1 MRLHYTEKLLPL
13 QKILK
18 SLKISKK
25 LVLSCINT
33 FQADRKTRF
42 HWPESVRWKIY
53 SSWRINWFHRHQLTV
68 VWENERKW
76 VPLARNSAT
85 LVKIYSS
92 FYNSTSF
99 SDGFHVEKNL
109 WTKEK
114 RFPLAGNPFPLAR
127 MKDFVEIDVSSR
139 PKKLPLSLNYTNH
152 F

>member
-1 MRLHYTEKLLPL
+1 MRFHYTEKLLPL

-25 LVLSCINT
+25 LVLSCINI

-42 HWPESVRWKIY
+42 HWPESIRWKIY
-53 SSWRINWFHRHQLTV
+53 SSWRVNWFHRHQLTL

-99 SDGFHVEKNL
+99 SDGFHVE
-109 WTKEK
+109 EK
-114 RFPLAGNPFPLAR
+114 PLNKRKTVSTGWKSLSTSQNEGFRWNRRFQ
-127 MKDFVEIDVSSR
+127 
-139 PKKLPLSLNYTNH
+139 
-152 F
+152 